1 MLKKD
6 KYNYLSFT
14 RKERSGIMIILTVI
28 LIFLFIPFLFP
39 LIYKEESFTT
49 SEYSSAIDSLKILK
63 GNGERN
69 FSKYQS
75 DEKEYSDYASSAAS
89 DVPNTPAE
97 LFYFDPNT
105 LSVQGW
111 VRLGVREKTAN
122 TIQRY
127 ISKGGKFRQPD
138 DIKKIWGLRPDLV
151 ERMLPYVRIAQT
163 TATADFENKNYPPYE
178 KKTYEKKII
187 SSVDI
192 NEGDSLAYLS
202 LPGIGPSFARRIIN
216 FRNKLG
222 GFYSINQVGET
233 FGLPDSTFQKIK
245 PLLVISAE
253 GVRTINI
260 NTATLDELKVHPYI
274 RYQLAN
280 LLVQYRTQHGPY
292 TSINDIKK
300 IMVIDAELYNKIS
313 PYLVTE

>member
-1 MLKKD
+1 MLKND
-6 KYNYLSFT
+6 KYNYLNFT
-14 RKERSGIMIILTVI
+14 RKERNGIIIILTVI

-39 LIYKEESFTT
+39 FIYKEESFAP
-49 SEYSSAIDSLKILK
+49 SEYSSALDSLKILK
-63 GNGERN
+63 GTTGKD
-69 FSKYQS
+69 FSKYKS
-75 DEKEYSDYASSAAS
+75 DEKDYSDYTSSATTEFTK
-89 DVPNTPAE
+89 TPAE

-111 VRLGVREKTAN
+111 VRLGVKEKTAN
-122 TIQRY
+122 TIQHY
-127 ISKGGKFRQPD
+127 ISKGGKFRQAA

-163 TATADFENKNYPPYE
+163 SSSANFENKNYPPYE
-178 KKTYEKKII
+178 KKTFEKKMLK
-187 SSVDI
+187 SVDI
-192 NEGDSLAYLS
+192 NKGDSLAYIS

-222 GFYSINQVGET
+222 GFYSISQVSET

-253 GVRTINI
+253 EVKKINI

-280 LLVQYRTQHGPY
+280 LLVQFRTQHGQY